1 MTVLVE
7 ASVSR
12 RVAVSNALPH
22 GTARL
27 DRRQMDREGGSATS
41 PLLPTHARWPQGSP
55 DATQRLARPPHGV
68 SPRCRLRP
76 DRVIPQGFPSI
87 RTRSVAVAPHAP
99 RARHP
104 RRAAQHLEDLYR
116 EQRSAGLDHDEA
128 LARAARADDDG
139 TDCGRDS
146 IGQPCTGGAFAGL
159 LDPQLALTRPRR
171 LVDEL
176 IARSKQSACWRDSP
190 ESSA

>member
-1 MTVLVE
+1 M
-7 ASVSR
+7 
-12 RVAVSNALPH
+12 
-22 GTARL
+22 
-27 DRRQMDREGGSATS
+27 
-41 PLLPTHARWPQGSP
+41 
-55 DATQRLARPPHGV
+55 
-68 SPRCRLRP
+68 
-76 DRVIPQGFPSI
+76 IPQGFPSI

-99 RARHP
+99 RARILEELFN
-104 RRAAQHLEDLYR
+104 LEDLYR